1 MKFGT
6 RLREVIEIEGLKQAE
21 LAEKIGVSRSTISFW
36 CNSEYPPLDGIEKVC
51 NEIGM
56 PLYNFFMSEKDVND
70 FMGIDPQWLEIG
82 RVIQPYPVEIKNFFY
97 GAIHLN
103 MKALH
108 AALLEL
114 KNQSL

>member
-51 NEIGM
+51 YEIGM
-56 PLYNFFMSEKDVND
+56 PLYNFFMSAEQNKIRNICAD
-70 FMGIDPQWLEIG
+70 IL
-82 RVIQPYPVEIKNFFY
+82 
-97 GAIHLN
+97 
-103 MKALH
+103 MKWVA
-108 AALLEL
+108 
-114 KNQSL
+114 